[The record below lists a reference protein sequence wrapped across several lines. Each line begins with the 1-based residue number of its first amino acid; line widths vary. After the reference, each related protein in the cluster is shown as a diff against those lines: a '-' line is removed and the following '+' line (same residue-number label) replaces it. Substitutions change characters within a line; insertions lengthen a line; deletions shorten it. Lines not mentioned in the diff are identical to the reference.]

1 MQNKLD
7 ARHDFLRKHEIPE
20 QWRPVTLGEVADLI
34 GGGTPSREEGR
45 FWQGGTIPWATPTD
59 LTANESKYILKTKE
73 SITEAGL
80 SSSAATLLP
89 IGSILYT
96 SRATIGAKAIASV
109 PIATN
114 QGFASFIPREIDG
127 EFLYYL
133 LDELTP
139 IIKRL
144 GSGTTFDEV
153 SKRDIRKIYCAVPV
167 DKNEQAAIARILDAV
182 DTTIERT
189 REAVER
195 AEVLKL
201 ALMQAAFSFEM
212 TNESHKS
219 SDAGH
224 IPESWQ
230 AIKGKQAFT
239 VLSGGNS
246 SVFALKPLREEVEA
260 DAWFMKVDDFNLPD
274 NSRRIVKTQIGFCA
288 MDNPNFRLLPIGTI
302 VIAKRGAAILK
313 NRVRT
318 TAVPVALDPN
328 LMGLQMQADIIP
340 DFFRY
345 QLEWRNLSRYI
356 ESSGLPQL
364 NNKDIYPRWF
374 LKPPEDQQ
382 KEIVSVIAATETY
395 QDALLRK
402 LNVIEQLK
410 KSLMHD
416 LLTGKV
422 RVDLSNG
429 GFQVPASFF
438 EPLPDDLLD
447 AFEGRQ

>member
-1 MQNKLD
+1 MVQSRNLSGCQFFHAENLPLNWDCVPLKERLE
-7 ARHDFLRKHEIPE
+7 FLYGRALREEDRCP
-20 QWRPVTLGEVADLI
+20 GEVDVF
-34 GGGTPSREEGR
+34 GSNGKVGTHNSEWLEAPGILVGR
-45 FWQGGTIPWATPTD
+45 KGTVGAVHY
-59 LTANESKYILKTKE
+59 A
-73 SITEAGL
+73 
-80 SSSAATLLP
+80 
-89 IGSILYT
+89 
-96 SRATIGAKAIASV
+96 SRAFWPIDTVYYVK
-109 PIATN
+109 PIAED
-114 QGFASFIPREIDG
+114 RLRY
-127 EFLYYL
+127 LYYL
-133 LDELTP
+133 LNYLPLAFLNAATGVP
-139 IIKRL
+139 GLSR
-144 GSGTTFDEV
+144 
-153 SKRDIRKIYCAVPV
+153 RDAYALRGAFPPPH
-167 DKNEQAAIARILDAV
+167 EQAAIARFLDAV

-224 IPESWQ
+224 IPESWE

-288 MDNPNFRLLPIGTI
+288 MGNPNFRLLPIGTI

-318 TAVPVALDPN
+318 TSVPVALDPN

-356 ESSGLPQL
+356 ESSGVPQL

-422 RVDLSNG
+422 RVDLSH
-429 GFQVPASFF
+429 
-438 EPLPDDLLD
+438 LLSD
-447 AFEGRQ
+447 CVGET